1 MLKDILKKH
10 GVEDQVIENIFSDMA
25 EGKVYITK
33 EQNIEERY
41 SKVKNQKNELDKQLA
56 DRDKQLADRDKQI
69 EELMKNNSSNT
80 ELLNQLEALKQEN
93 LNSKNEY
100 ESKIS
105 KLEFNY
111 ALDKAL
117 LGAKCRNTTALKALL
132 RLDDIKMNEGKLEGL
147 EEQLETLRENDGYLF
162 EEVQGVNTGSVGNFG
177 STASS
182 TNSGSDFMTAIKNNS
197 LRQ

>member
-1 MLKDILKKH
+1 MLKDILKKQ
-10 GVEDQVIENIFSDMA
+10 GLEDQVIENIFSDMA

-41 SKVKNQKNELDKQLA
+41 SKVKNQKNEL
-56 DRDKQLADRDKQI
+56 DKQLADRDKQI

>member
-41 SKVKNQKNELDKQLA
+41 SKVKNQKNEL
-56 DRDKQLADRDKQI
+56 DKQLADRDKQI

-147 EEQLETLRENDGYLF
+147 EEQLETLRENDSYLF

>member
-1 MLKDILKKH
+1 MLKDILKKN
-10 GVEDQVIENIFSDMA
+10 GVEDQVIENIFTDMA

-41 SKVKNQKNELDKQLA
+41 SKVKNQKNEL
-56 DRDKQLADRDKQI
+56 DKQLADRDKQI

-162 EEVQGVNTGSVGNFG
+162 EEVPGVNTGSVGNFG

>member
-10 GVEDQVIENIFSDMA
+10 GVEDQVIENIFTDMA

-41 SKVKNQKNELDKQLA
+41 SKVKNQKNEL
-56 DRDKQLADRDKQI
+56 DKQLADRDKQI

-182 TNSGSDFMTAIKNNS
+182 TNSGSDFMTVIKNNS

>member
-33 EQNIEERY
+33 EQHIEERY
-41 SKVKNQKNELDKQLA
+41 SKVKNQKNEL
-56 DRDKQLADRDKQI
+56 DKQLADRDKQI

-162 EEVQGVNTGSVGNFG
+162 EEVPGTNTGSVGNFG

-182 TNSGSDFMTAIKNNS
+182 TNSGSDFITAIKNNS

>member
-10 GVEDQVIENIFSDMA
+10 GVEDQVIENIFTDMA

-41 SKVKNQKNELDKQLA
+41 SKVKNQKNEL
-56 DRDKQLADRDKQI
+56 DKQLADRDKQI

-162 EEVQGVNTGSVGNFG
+162 EEVPGVNTGSVGNFG

>member
-41 SKVKNQKNELDKQLA
+41 SKVKNQKNEL
-56 DRDKQLADRDKQI
+56 DKQLADRDKQI

-147 EEQLETLRENDGYLF
+147 EEQLETIRANDSYLF

>member
-41 SKVKNQKNELDKQLA
+41 SKVKNQKNEL
-56 DRDKQLADRDKQI
+56 DKQLADRDKQI

-162 EEVQGVNTGSVGNFG
+162 EEVQGANTGSVGNFG

>member
-1 MLKDILKKH
+1 MLREILKKQ
-10 GVEDQVIENIFSDMA
+10 GLEDQVIENIFSDMA

-41 SKVKNQKNELDKQLA
+41 SKVKSQKNELDKQLA
-56 DRDKQLADRDKQI
+56 ERDKQI

-80 ELLNQLEALKQEN
+80 ELLNQLEVLKQEN

-147 EEQLETLRENDGYLF
+147 EEQLETLKENDGYLF

-182 TNSGSDFMTAIKNNS
+182 TNSGSDFITAIKNNS

>member
-1 MLKDILKKH
+1 MLREILKKQ
-10 GVEDQVIENIFSDMA
+10 GLEDQVIENIFSDMA

-41 SKVKNQKNELDKQLA
+41 SKVKNQKNEL
-56 DRDKQLADRDKQI
+56 DKQLADRDKQI

>member
-10 GVEDQVIENIFSDMA
+10 GVEDQVIENIFTDMA

-41 SKVKNQKNELDKQLA
+41 SKVKNQKNEL
-56 DRDKQLADRDKQI
+56 DKQLADRDKQI

>member
-41 SKVKNQKNELDKQLA
+41 SKVKNQKNEL
-56 DRDKQLADRDKQI
+56 DKQLADRDKQI

>member
-1 MLKDILKKH
+1 MKKDIIKKH
-10 GVEDQVIENIFSDMA
+10 GVEKRVIENIFSDMA

-41 SKVKNQKNELDKQLA
+41 SKVKNQKNEL
-56 DRDKQLADRDKQI
+56 DKQLADRDKQI

-162 EEVQGVNTGSVGNFG
+162 EEVPGVNTGSVGNFG

>member
-10 GVEDQVIENIFSDMA
+10 GVEDQVIENIFTDMA
-25 EGKVYITK
+25 ESKVYITK

-41 SKVKNQKNELDKQLA
+41 SKVKNQKNEL
-56 DRDKQLADRDKQI
+56 DKQLADRDKQI

>member
-10 GVEDQVIENIFSDMA
+10 GVEDQVIENIFTDMA

-41 SKVKNQKNELDKQLA
+41 SKVKNQKNEL
-56 DRDKQLADRDKQI
+56 DKQLADRDKQI

-147 EEQLETLRENDGYLF
+147 EEQLETIRANDSYLF
-162 EEVQGVNTGSVGNFG
+162 EEIPGVNTGSVGHFG
-177 STASS
+177 ATPHSS
-182 TNSGSDFMTAIKNNS
+182 NTTGNDFMEIIKNNS

>member
-1 MLKDILKKH
+1 MLKDILKKQ
-10 GVEDQVIENIFSDMA
+10 GLEDQVIENILKDMA
-25 EGKVYITK
+25 ESKVYITK

-41 SKVKNQKNELDKQLA
+41 SKVKNQKTEL
-56 DRDKQLADRDKQI
+56 DKQLADRDKQI

-80 ELLNQLEALKQEN
+80 ELLSQLEALKEEN

-105 KLEFNY
+105 KLEFNH

-117 LGAKCRNTTALKALL
+117 LGAKCKNTTALRALL
-132 RLDDIKMNEGKLEGL
+132 RVDDIKMNEGKLEGL
-147 EEQLETLRENDGYLF
+147 EEQLETIRANDGYLF
-162 EEVQGVNTGSVGNFG
+162 EGEEATFNTGSVGNFG
-177 STASS
+177 ATPHSS
-182 TNSGSDFMTAIKNNS
+182 DTTGNDFMTIIKNNS

>member
-10 GVEDQVIENIFSDMA
+10 GVEDQVIENIFTDMA
-25 EGKVYITK
+25 ESKVYITK

-41 SKVKNQKNELDKQLA
+41 SKVKNQKSEL
-56 DRDKQLADRDKQI
+56 DKQLADRDKQI

>member
-10 GVEDQVIENIFSDMA
+10 GVEDQVIENIFTDMA
-25 EGKVYITK
+25 ESKVYITK

-41 SKVKNQKNELDKQLA
+41 SKVKNQKNEL
-56 DRDKQLADRDKQI
+56 DKQLADRDKQI

-162 EEVQGVNTGSVGNFG
+162 EEVPGVNTGSVGNFG

>member
-1 MLKDILKKH
+1 MLKDILKKQ
-10 GVEDQVIENIFSDMA
+10 GLEDQVIENIFSDMA

-56 DRDKQLADRDKQI
+56 ERDKQI

>member
-41 SKVKNQKNELDKQLA
+41 SKVKNQKNEL
-56 DRDKQLADRDKQI
+56 DKQLADRDKQI

-182 TNSGSDFMTAIKNNS
+182 TNSGSDFITAIKNNS

>member
-10 GVEDQVIENIFSDMA
+10 GVEDQVIENIFTDMA

-41 SKVKNQKNELDKQLA
+41 SKVKNQKNEL
-56 DRDKQLADRDKQI
+56 DKQLADRDKQI

-147 EEQLETLRENDGYLF
+147 EEQLETLRENDSYLF
-162 EEVQGVNTGSVGNFG
+162 EEVPGVNTGSVGNFG

>member
-41 SKVKNQKNELDKQLA
+41 SKVKNQKNEL
-56 DRDKQLADRDKQI
+56 DKQLADRDKQI

-162 EEVQGVNTGSVGNFG
+162 EEVPGVNTGSVGNFG

>member
-41 SKVKNQKNELDKQLA
+41 SKVKNQKNEL
-56 DRDKQLADRDKQI
+56 DKQLADRDKQI

-162 EEVQGVNTGSVGNFG
+162 EEVPGVNTGSVGNFG

-182 TNSGSDFMTAIKNNS
+182 TNSGSDFMTIIKNNS

>member
-10 GVEDQVIENIFSDMA
+10 GVEDQVIENIFTDMA

-41 SKVKNQKNELDKQLA
+41 SKVKNQKNEL
-56 DRDKQLADRDKQI
+56 DKQLADRDKQI

-177 STASS
+177 ATPHSS
-182 TNSGSDFMTAIKNNS
+182 DTTGNDFMTIIKNNS

>member
-1 MLKDILKKH
+1 MLKDILKKQ
-10 GVEDQVIENIFSDMA
+10 GLEDQVIENIFSDMA

-56 DRDKQLADRDKQI
+56 DRDKRI

>member
-10 GVEDQVIENIFSDMA
+10 GVEDQVIENIFTDMA

-33 EQNIEERY
+33 EQHIEERY
-41 SKVKNQKNELDKQLA
+41 SKVKNQKNEL
-56 DRDKQLADRDKQI
+56 DKQLADRDKQI

-182 TNSGSDFMTAIKNNS
+182 TNSGSDFITAIKNNS

>member
-1 MLKDILKKH
+1 MLKDILKKN

-41 SKVKNQKNELDKQLA
+41 SKVKNQKNEL
-56 DRDKQLADRDKQI
+56 DKQLADRDKQI